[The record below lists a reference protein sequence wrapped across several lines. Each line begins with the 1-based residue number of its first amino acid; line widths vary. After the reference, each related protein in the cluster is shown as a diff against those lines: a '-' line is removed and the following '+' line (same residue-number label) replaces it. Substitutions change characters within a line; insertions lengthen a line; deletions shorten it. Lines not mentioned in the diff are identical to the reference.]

1 MPPDQIYQP
10 IVSDD
15 DDESETP
22 SPRTDLPIANPAEFR
37 RKADGEELT
46 VEEAA
51 QRQRQPD
58 PESPESAY
66 ERPIVK
72 HKVAGTGPISVTEAT
87 DALHYS
93 RGYKMGEELRAAGF
107 SQKQVEEMATDAIG
121 RAQRIE
127 PLAPPPPEVVVL
139 NQFGDEEGEPL
150 TVTEAANQL
159 TDWRARHQQ
168 AQQQELQELIGE
180 AEQERAKAAQ
190 QAQPPTE
197 QPQQQPQPEM
207 TPAQIERAPSRC

>member
-22 SPRTDLPIANPAEFR
+22 SPRTDLPVANPAEFR

-51 QRQRQPD
+51 QRQRRPD

-72 HKVAGTGPISVTEAT
+72 HKVAGTGPISLNEAT

-107 SQKQVEEMATDAIG
+107 SQNQVEEMATDAIG

-139 NQFGDEEGEPL
+139 NRYGDEEGEPL
-150 TVTEAANQL
+150 TVTEAANKL
-159 TDWRARHQQ
+159 TDWRARHAE
-168 AQQQELQELIGE
+168 AQQQELQELVGA
-180 AEQERAKAAQ
+180 AEQERAEAQ
-190 QAQPPTE
+190 QAQQAHSRPNNHNRSNP
-197 QPQQQPQPEM
+197 
-207 TPAQIERAPSRC
+207 IRNGSPSHSRR

>member
-22 SPRTDLPIANPAEFR
+22 SPRADLPIANPAEFR

-72 HKVAGTGPISVTEAT
+72 HKVAGTGPISLTEAT

-107 SQKQVEEMATDAIG
+107 SQNQVEEMATDAIG

-150 TVTEAANQL
+150 TVTEAANKL
-159 TDWRARHQQ
+159 TDWRARHAE
-168 AQQQELQELIGE
+168 AQQQELQELVGE
-180 AEQERAKAAQ
+180 AEQERQAEAQ
-190 QAQPPTE
+190 QRSKHNSRPNSHNSSNR
-197 QPQQQPQPEM
+197 QQQPQP
-207 TPAQIERAPSRC
+207 TP